1 MDWFGFGRR
10 SNLPQPT
17 PLQQQRSKQIETLKQ
32 LNSGIRE
39 IQRDAEYRL
48 GISCPNGLNLS
59 ILLNLPPNFPQEKP
73 RVTISPPAL
82 HPWVDPSS
90 LRVTGAPGLNN
101 FSVHSDLSRA
111 LREVVDE
118 FQRRPPTPLP
128 PLIGAT
134 SPPLPLPPHS
144 SAALADSMT
153 SGSGGVLSPG
163 AFSQSSSGVPGPYLN
178 GFDSASGASPGTPPQ
193 PTMAS
198 AMMGTT
204 LVSSSSHASPSHL
217 PAKQNQYHFPPP
229 HPGPTLQQQQQQP
242 MGFMGMEN
250 HFALNHSPSPPPGLL
265 PPVPSVIPSLRDKTS
280 RELNELSND
289 EGSLYAAI
297 MELPDIKCLETNRIK
312 IVQQTEESAKKNLE
326 HRPKVEELKEELKL
340 KYQEL
345 ESMKSKVDGKLG
357 LQSEKTEGRSLPHL
371 QDKLKIAVMEADEE
385 SETMAETFLEGEMP
399 LDQFLKN
406 YKSKRKL
413 SHQRKMCE
421 EKLGHLIYTGQVG
434 DY

>member
-39 IQRDAEYRL
+39 IQRDSEYRL
-48 GISCPNGLNLS
+48 GISCPNGLSLC
-59 ILLNLPPNFPQEKP
+59 IHLNLPPNFPQDKP
-73 RVTISPPAL
+73 RVSISPPAV

-90 LRVTGAPGLNN
+90 LVVIGAPALNN

-128 PLIGAT
+128 PVIGAA
-134 SPPLPLPPHS
+134 SPPLPPHS
-144 SAALADSMT
+144 GAASAASTT
-153 SGSGGVLSPG
+153 SGIGVFSPGVLS
-163 AFSQSSSGVPGPYLN
+163 ASSGPYLN
-178 GFDSASGASPGTPPQ
+178 GFASGASGSPPK

-217 PAKQNQYHFPPP
+217 PAKQNQYYFPPHPSGVTPP
-229 HPGPTLQQQQQQP
+229 HPGLPPQQP
-242 MGFMGMEN
+242 LGFMGVEN

-265 PPVPSVIPSLRDKTS
+265 PPVPSVIPSLRDKSTG
-280 RELNELSND
+280 ELKELSND

-297 MELPDIKCLETNRIK
+297 TELPDIKCLEINRIK

-326 HRPKVEELKEELKL
+326 HRPKVDELKEELKR

-345 ESMKSKVDGKLG
+345 ETLKSKVDGKIA
-357 LQSEKTEGRSLPHL
+357 LQSEKMEGRSLPHL

-385 SETMAETFLEGEMP
+385 SETIAESFLDGKLP

-413 SHQRKMCE
+413 SHHRKMCE
-421 EKLGHLIYTGQVG
+421 EKLGSLIYTGQVG